1 MAEDAY
7 QASPEHHLALEAEHE
22 RLGARMI
29 EFAGWRMPLS
39 YGSIIEEH
47 MLVRSRMGLFDVS
60 HMGKLLV
67 RGTGAFRSVQ
77 GLVPTAIDDLEP
89 GQARYTMLLTPSGG
103 VLDDI
108 IVYRREDG
116 FLLIVNAARTE
127 EDRDWVDEHLDE
139 DAQLDDL
146 TMFASLF
153 ALQGPLALEFLQRL
167 TEIDLGSLPAF
178 TFASGE
184 VTDVE
189 ATVMRTGYTG
199 ERGVELLTDNADAAE
214 LWRTLLAEGSAD
226 GLAPAGLGA
235 RDTLRLE
242 AGLLLNGQDMT
253 QNATP
258 FELGMAKMLDL
269 EGHDFVGREALLELR
284 DRRPERLLVGLV
296 GEERGIPRTGTPI
309 LAEGRPIG
317 RVTSGS
323 ISPVLGKP
331 IALGFVSPEHAE
343 AGRKVMFQLRNRT
356 VVAEVVKPPFYKRS
370 QTPSTDS
377 DSPLT

>member
-1 MAEDAY
+1 VAEDAY
-7 QASPEHHLALEAEHE
+7 RASPEQHLALEAEHE

-67 RGTGAFRSVQ
+67 RGTGALRSVQ
-77 GLVPTAIDDLEP
+77 GLVPTAIDGLEP

-116 FLLIVNAARTE
+116 FLLIVNAARAE
-127 EDRDWVDEHLDE
+127 EDRDWVDEHLNE

-153 ALQGPLALEFLQRL
+153 ALQGPLALGLLQRL
-167 TEIDLGSLPAF
+167 TEIDVDSLPPF

-199 ERGVELLTDNADAAE
+199 ERGVEILTDNADAVE

-226 GLAPAGLGA
+226 GLAPVGLGA

-253 QNATP
+253 PSTTP
-258 FELGMAKMLDL
+258 FELGMEKLLDL

-296 GEERGIPRTGTPI
+296 GEGRGIPRTGTTI
-309 LAEGRPIG
+309 LDEGRPIG
-317 RVTSGS
+317 RVSSGS
-323 ISPVLGKP
+323 ISPMLGKP
-331 IALGFVSPEHAE
+331 IALGFVTPEYAA
-343 AGRKVMFQLRNRT
+343 AGKKVTFQLRNRT
-356 VVAEVVKPPFYKRS
+356 VAAQVVKPPFYKRGK
-370 QTPSTDS
+370 TPPAVPDST
-377 DSPLT
+377 PA

>member
-7 QASPEHHLALEAEHE
+7 QASPEQHLAIEAEHE

-29 EFAGWRMPLS
+29 EFAGLRMPLS

-89 GQARYTMLLTPSGG
+89 GRARYTMLLTPSGG

-116 FLLIVNAARTE
+116 FLLIVNAARAE

-139 DAQLDDL
+139 DAHLDDL

-153 ALQGPLALEFLQRL
+153 ALQGPLALGFLQRL
-167 TEIDLGSLPAF
+167 TEIDVEALPPF
-178 TFASGE
+178 SFASGK

-199 ERGVELLTDNADAAE
+199 ERGVEFLTDNADAAE

-242 AGLLLNGQDMT
+242 AGLLLNGQDMNPNT
-253 QNATP
+253 TP
-258 FELGMAKMLDL
+258 FELGMEKMVDL
-269 EGHDFVGREALLELR
+269 ESHDYVGREALLELR

-296 GEERGIPRTGTPI
+296 GEERGIPRTGTTI
-309 LAEGRPIG
+309 LDEGRPIG

-323 ISPVLGKP
+323 ISPMLGKP
-331 IALGFVSPEHAE
+331 IGLGFVTPEYAE
-343 AGRKVMFQLRNRT
+343 AGKRVTFQLRNRT
-356 VVAEVVKPPFYKRS
+356 VAAQVVKPPFYKRS
-370 QTPSTDS
+370 KTPPGVS
-377 DSPLT
+377 DSTLT